1 MSSKKSGQS
10 EDSSKAR
17 QNSVEFTSEKRKTS
31 IVAVLNQGLAN
42 LGERLCKCN
51 WVQTNVSEILI
62 LTNVCLRTYSLDNYV
77 FSSMQLVKEVK
88 VHLAPLPITWAM
100 VIL

>member
-10 EDSSKAR
+10 ENNGKAR

-51 WVQTNVSEILI
+51 WIPTNVSKIL
-62 LTNVCLRTYSLDNYV
+62 LFKGC
-77 FSSMQLVKEVK
+77 
-88 VHLAPLPITWAM
+88 PLI
-100 VIL
+100 